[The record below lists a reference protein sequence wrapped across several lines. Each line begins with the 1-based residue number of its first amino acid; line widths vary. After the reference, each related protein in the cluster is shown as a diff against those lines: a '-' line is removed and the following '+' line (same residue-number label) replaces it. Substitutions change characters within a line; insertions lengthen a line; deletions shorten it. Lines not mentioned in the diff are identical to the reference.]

1 MAAVDAKSVI
11 DGGVR
16 QSLAHDSAR
25 KHVCGEAVY
34 LDDIPTPT
42 DCLSVYIAYS
52 SHAHAQI
59 KSLDLTAVKACP
71 GVAAVFSVADIPGRN
86 DVSPIFGD
94 DPIFADG
101 LVEYAGQSIFAVAAE
116 NRDLARAAAS
126 KARIDYRELK
136 PILTIEQALEQKS
149 FVLEPRILEQG
160 DVDAAL
166 ENASHRLSGRIRIGG
181 QDHFYLEGQAALAL
195 PMEDGDV
202 QIFSST
208 QHPSEIQHLVAYML
222 NRPYNA
228 VTVEVRRMGGAFGGK
243 ETQAALFAAVA
254 ALVANRTGR
263 PAKVVLDRDDDM
275 IITGKRHDF
284 LIDYRVGYGPDGK
297 ILGLDLILASRCG
310 RSADL
315 SGAVNDRAV
324 FHADNC
330 YFLENVR
337 IVSHRCKTHT
347 VSNTAFRGFGGP
359 QGMIPIE
366 QIIDRIAGE
375 LNLDPLAVRK
385 VNFYGRGERDLTP
398 YEMRVE
404 DNILPELIEQ
414 LSQRSQYRQRRAEL
428 RDFNANSPW
437 IKKGLALSP
446 VKFGI
451 AFTTTHLNQAGAL
464 VHVHT
469 DGSIQLNHGGTEM
482 GQGLMTKVAQI
493 VAEEFQVDVGRIK
506 ITATSTGKVPNTS
519 ATAASSG
526 TDLNGKAAQA
536 AAQTI
541 KNRLREFAAEQY
553 QVAPSEIRFVP
564 DHLRIAEQEVPFN
577 EIVQQA
583 HLARVSLSSTGYY
596 RTPKIHYDA
605 KTGKGRPFLYFAYG
619 AAVSEVAIDT
629 LTGESRIE
637 RVDILHDVGT
647 SLNPA
652 IDLGQV
658 EGGFI
663 QGMGWLTSEELC
675 WDELGRLTTH
685 APSTYKIPTCGD
697 RPAEMHIH
705 LLEDSPNREN
715 SIFHSKAVG
724 EPPLM
729 LAISVLLALGD
740 AVAAA
745 GDYQQMPQLDAPATP
760 ERILRAVQQARGE
773 Q

>member
-1 MAAVDAKSVI
+1 MAGVETQPLI
-11 DGGVR
+11 EGGVA
-16 QSLAHDSAR
+16 QSLAHDSAY
-25 KHVCGEAVY
+25 KHVSGEALY
-34 LDDIPTPT
+34 LDDIPTPA
-42 DCLSVYIAYS
+42 DCLSIYIAYS
-52 SHAHAQI
+52 CHAHALI
-59 KSLDLTAVKACP
+59 KHLDLTLVRSSP
-71 GVAAVFSVADIPGRN
+71 GVAAVLSAADIPGRN
-86 DVSPIFGD
+86 DVSPICGD
-94 DPIFADG
+94 DPIFAESV
-101 LVEYAGQSIFAVAAE
+101 VEYAGQSIFAVVAE
-116 NRDLARAAAS
+116 TRDQARSAAA
-126 KARIDYRELK
+126 KARVDYQVLT
-136 PILTIEQALEQKS
+136 PIVTIEQALEQKS
-149 FVLEPRILEQG
+149 FILEPRVLERG

-166 ENASHRLSGRIRIGG
+166 KDSPYRLSGRQRIGS

-202 QIFSST
+202 QIWSST
-208 QHPSEIQHLVAYML
+208 QHPTEVQHLVARML
-222 NRPYNA
+222 DRPYHA
-228 VTVEVRRMGGAFGGK
+228 VTVTVRRMGGAFGGK

-254 ALVANRTGR
+254 ALAANRTGR
-263 PAKVVLDRDDDM
+263 AAKVIVDRDDDM
-275 IITGKRHDF
+275 ILTGKRHDF
-284 LIDYRVGYGPDGK
+284 LIDYDVGFGPDGE
-297 ILGLDLILASRCG
+297 ILGLDLMLASRCG

-324 FHADNC
+324 FHVDNC
-330 YFLENVR
+330 YFLQNVR

-366 QIIDRIAGE
+366 QIIERIAWK
-375 LNLDPLAVRK
+375 LKLDPLTVRK
-385 VNFYGRGERDLTP
+385 LNFYGQGERNLTP

-404 DNILPELIEQ
+404 DNILPELVEE
-414 LSQRSQYRQRRAEL
+414 LRLCANYTERRAAIRL
-428 RDFNANSPW
+428 FNANSQY

-464 VHVHT
+464 VHVLT

-482 GQGLMTKVAQI
+482 GQGLLTKVAQI
-493 VAEEFQVDVGRIK
+493 VAEEFQVDVSRIK
-506 ITATSTGKVPNTS
+506 ITATATDKVPNTS

-536 AAQTI
+536 AARII
-541 KNRLREFAAEQY
+541 KCRLLEFAAERY
-553 QVAPSEIRFVP
+553 DAAPAEIEFVP
-564 DHLRIAEQEVPFN
+564 DHLCIAGRKIPFTEV
-577 EIVQQA
+577 VQQA
-583 HLARVSLSSTGYY
+583 HMARISLSSTGYY

-619 AAVSEVAIDT
+619 AAVTEVAIDL
-629 LTGESRIE
+629 LTGESRVE
-637 RVDILHDVGT
+637 RVDILHDVGS

-652 IDLGQV
+652 IDLGQI

-675 WDELGRLTTH
+675 WDSNGHLSTH

-697 RPAEMHIH
+697 RPADMRIHI
-705 LLEDSPNREN
+705 LKNSPNREN
-715 SIFHSKAVG
+715 TIFHSKAVG

-745 GDYQQMPQLDAPATP
+745 GDYQRMPQLDAPATP
-760 ERILRAVQQARGE
+760 ERILRAVQEARDE
-773 Q
+773 L